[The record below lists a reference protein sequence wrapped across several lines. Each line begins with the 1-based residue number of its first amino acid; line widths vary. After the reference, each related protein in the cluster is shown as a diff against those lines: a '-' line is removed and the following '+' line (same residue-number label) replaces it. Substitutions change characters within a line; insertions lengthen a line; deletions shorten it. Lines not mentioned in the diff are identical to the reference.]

1 MEAQE
6 LGLVLVCPLPRR
18 ATWDEV
24 SISLAPIFF
33 SFVEHGKILLHIFE
47 LLWELN
53 QIIVAKDLVPC
64 LVHSMFSINV
74 HYYE

>member
-6 LGLVLVCPLPRR
+6 LGLVLLCPLPRR

-24 SISLAPIFF
+24 SISLALIF
-33 SFVEHGKILLHIFE
+33 SFVERGEIILHVFG

-53 QIIVAKDLVPC
+53 QIIVAKDLVQC